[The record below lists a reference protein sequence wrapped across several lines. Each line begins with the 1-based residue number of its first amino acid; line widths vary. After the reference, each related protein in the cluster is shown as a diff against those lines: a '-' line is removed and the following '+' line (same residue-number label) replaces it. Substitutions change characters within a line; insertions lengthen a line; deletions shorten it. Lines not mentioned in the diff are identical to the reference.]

1 MKSRRFYKISFA
13 ICYWLF
19 FTPIIVLL
27 SLFAIVP
34 GVIALV
40 LALMGFILGKKA
52 IDDLEKTE

>member
-19 FTPIIVLL
+19 FTPVIVLL

-40 LALMGFILGKKA
+40 FAIMGFLLGKKA
-52 IDDLEKTE
+52 IDDLEKAD